1 MATQSQIKSVIYS
14 QLYGNH
20 KTEKVNAV
28 AIAASKFIN
37 KYKKTHYVSGD
48 FVIDACLQMYGY
60 TSDLSAYLENE
71 KSNFIS
77 K

>member
-1 MATQSQIKSVIYS
+1 MATQSQMQSVIYA

-37 KYKKTHYVSGD
+37 KYKKTNYVSGD
-48 FVIDACLQMYGY
+48 FVIDACLQMY
-60 TSDLSAYLENE
+60 SIEKDLSAYLERE
-71 KSNFIS
+71 KSLFV